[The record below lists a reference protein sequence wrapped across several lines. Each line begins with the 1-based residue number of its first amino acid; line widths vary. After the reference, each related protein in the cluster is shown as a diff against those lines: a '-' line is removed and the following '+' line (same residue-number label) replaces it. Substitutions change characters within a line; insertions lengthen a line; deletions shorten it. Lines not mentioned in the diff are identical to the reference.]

1 MCASSFGGL
10 IILNVEVSEFVVVLA
25 GGDNSQV
32 LLQVLLLEVLL
43 GQVLQV
49 SLAEGDA
56 GLNDDIVGVLGHGHG
71 GAEVA
76 GLAVNLDVLLE
87 VVFEVAQNDDV
98 VLDGELA
105 VDGEL
110 VADLLSLLGALLLHN
125 LLAHV
130 LYLIFYI

>member
-1 MCASSFGGL
+1 MCASFGGL
-10 IILNVEVSEFVVVLA
+10 VILNVEVSEFVVVLA

-76 GLAVNLDVLLE
+76 GLTVNLDVLLE